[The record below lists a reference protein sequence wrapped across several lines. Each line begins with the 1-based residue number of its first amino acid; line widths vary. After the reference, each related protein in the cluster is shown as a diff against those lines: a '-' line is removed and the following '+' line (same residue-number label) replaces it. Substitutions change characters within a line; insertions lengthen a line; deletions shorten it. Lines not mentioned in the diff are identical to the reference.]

1 MIEVS
6 GVSVRLSGKAIV
18 SQVGFSAEA
27 GQLTAIAGPNGS
39 GKTTTMKAVSGELPY
54 SGSIRL
60 NGQEVNALQPW
71 RLATMRAVL
80 PQASSISFPFTVR
93 EVVRMGLTTG
103 VNRNPE
109 NAEQTAA
116 NALASV
122 NLGGFEGRFYQEL
135 SGGEQQRVQLARV
148 LCQIAEPV
156 VDGKPCWLLLD
167 EPVSSLDI
175 SHQLTIMTL
184 ARNFC
189 EAGGGVIAVMHDL
202 NLTALFADRIIL
214 MKSGQLAASGSV
226 RDVLTD
232 ETMESVFGCA
242 LRINQ
247 VPADGTPFVLA
258 HSAIQTGYNPA

>member
-18 SQVGFSAEA
+18 SQVGFSARA

-54 SGSIRL
+54 SGSISL
-60 NGQEVNALQPW
+60 NGQDVNALQPW
-71 RLATMRAVL
+71 QLATMRGVL

-103 VNRNPE
+103 VNRNPQK
-109 NAEQTAA
+109 AEQTAA

-122 NLGGFEGRFYQEL
+122 DLGGFEGRFYQEL

-184 ARNFC
+184 ARKFC

-202 NLTALFADRIIL
+202 NLTALFADRLIL
-214 MKSGQLAASGSV
+214 MKSGQVAAAGSV
-226 RDVLTD
+226 DDVLTD

-247 VPADGTPFVLA
+247 VPADRTPFVLA
-258 HSAIQTGYNPA
+258 HSAIQTRYNPA